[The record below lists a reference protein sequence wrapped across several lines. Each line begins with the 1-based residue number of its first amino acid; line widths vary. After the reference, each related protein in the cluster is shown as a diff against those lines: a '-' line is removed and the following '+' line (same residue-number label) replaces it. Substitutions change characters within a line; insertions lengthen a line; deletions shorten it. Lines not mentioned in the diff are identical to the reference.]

1 METFRDEDGDA
12 EHGMME
18 IQMVGRM
25 GDGWLV
31 RSIGL
36 RWR

>member
-1 METFRDEDGDA
+1 METFGDEDG

-18 IQMVGRM
+18 MYMVGRM